1 MAISS
6 TSVAFTA
13 SDGLVAPTYPAG
25 GTTIIVASGHLDAVA
40 FFALSRRMNDAL
52 GEGRRH
58 LVLDL
63 HEVDGIEPDALGFLW
78 ATLRG
83 VRRTGAT
90 LAVAGAQP
98 SLLPALK
105 ALDSGRLSI
114 HPDACAAHP
123 GPHRSIGTTRTSAS
137 R

>member
-6 TSVAFTA
+6 TIVTPKA
-13 SDGLVAPTYPAG
+13 SGGLVAPTYPIG
-25 GTTIIVASGHLDAVA
+25 DTTIIVASGHLDAVA
-40 FFALSRRMNDAL
+40 FLALSRRMTDAL
-52 GEGRRH
+52 EEGGRH

-105 ALDSGRLSI
+105 TLDLDGLSVI
-114 HPDACAAHP
+114 GCRESPVDSEAA
-123 GPHRSIGTTRTSAS
+123 
-137 R
+137 